1 MIFIGVDMCYPD
13 IFLII
18 LYCNRCNL
26 MKSDVNEELASVFHG
41 TTECGSVNS
50 KEKTRMGAS
59 DARDLSALVD

>member
-1 MIFIGVDMCYPD
+1 
-13 IFLII
+13 
-18 LYCNRCNL
+18 